1 MAVVSV
7 AEAAHR
13 LGVSAARVHQRIQD
27 GSLPAIRVGRQW
39 AIDEALLHQVSSRP
53 GQPLS
58 RRAAWAVLAL
68 AAAPHD
74 EEIAASELVLDL
86 KLAPSEWSR
95 ARKRLADIL
104 GAPVPEDLLRAW
116 LRRRAERCVFRAS
129 QPDLADIRGDRRL
142 LLSGLSH
149 PDSSMVSPDVAEGY
163 LARADLDDF
172 VDRYLLVEAADRRGN
187 VVLHVA
193 DRRPESVWPLLLAAD
208 LAEHQQ
214 PREAG
219 RARELVEALW

>member
-1 MAVVSV
+1 MALVSV
-7 AEAAHR
+7 AEAAER
-13 LGVSAARVHQRIQD
+13 LGVSASRVHQRIQD

-39 AIDEALLHQVSSRP
+39 AIDEALLHQLSSRP

-68 AAAPHD
+68 AHD
-74 EEIAASELVLDL
+74 EELADSELVRDL

-104 GAPVPEDLLRAW
+104 GSPVPEDLLRAW
-116 LRRRAERCVFRAS
+116 LRRRAERRVYQAS

-142 LLSGLSH
+142 LLSGLSR
-149 PDSSMVSPDVAEGY
+149 PESAMASPDVAEGY
-163 LARADLDDF
+163 LARADLVAF
-172 VDRYLLVEAADRRGN
+172 VDRFLLVEAADRRGN

-193 DRRPESVWPLLLAAD
+193 DRRPEAVWPLLLAAD

-219 RARELVEALW
+219 R

>member
-1 MAVVSV
+1 MALVSV
-7 AEAAHR
+7 AESAHR
-13 LGVSAARVHQRIQD
+13 LGVSASRVHQRIQD

-68 AAAPHD
+68 AAHD
-74 EEIAASELVLDL
+74 EEELADSGLVRDL
-86 KLAPSEWSR
+86 NLAP
-95 ARKRLADIL
+95 
-104 GAPVPEDLLRAW
+104 
-116 LRRRAERCVFRAS
+116 AERRVFRAA

-149 PDSSMVSPDVAEGY
+149 PVSAMASPDGAEGY
-163 LARADLDDF
+163 LARADLDAF

-193 DRRPESVWPLLLAAD
+193 DRRPEAVWPLLLAAD
-208 LAEHQQ
+208 LAEHHQ
-214 PREAG
+214 PREAA
-219 RARELVEALW
+219 RARELVDALR

>member
-1 MAVVSV
+1 MTLVSV

-13 LGVSAARVHQRIQD
+13 LGVSASRVHQRIQD

-39 AIDEALLHQVSSRP
+39 AIDEVLLHRVSSRP

-68 AAAPHD
+68 AAPHG
-74 EEIAASELVLDL
+74 EELAASELVRDL

-104 GAPVPEDLLRAW
+104 GAPAPEVLLRAW
-116 LRRRAERCVFRAS
+116 LRRRAERRVFRAS

-142 LLSGLSH
+142 LPSGLSH
-149 PDSSMVSPDVAEGY
+149 PESAMASPDVAEGY
-163 LARADLDDF
+163 LARADLDAF
-172 VDRYLLVEAADRRGN
+172 VDRYLLVEAADHRGN

-193 DRRPESVWPLLLAAD
+193 DRRPEAVWPLLLAAD

-214 PREAG
+214 SREAG
-219 RARELVEALW
+219 RARELVEALR

>member
-1 MAVVSV
+1 MAFVSV

-13 LGVSAARVHQRIQD
+13 LGVSASRVHQRIQD

-68 AAAPHD
+68 AAPHD
-74 EEIAASELVLDL
+74 EELAASALVRDL

-95 ARKRLADIL
+95 ARKRLADLL
-104 GAPVPEDLLRAW
+104 GAPAPEDLLRAW
-116 LRRRAERCVFRAS
+116 LRRRAERLVFRAS

-149 PDSSMVSPDVAEGY
+149 RQSDMASPDVAEGY
-163 LARADLDDF
+163 LARADLDAF

-187 VVLHVA
+187 VVLHVV
-193 DRRPESVWPLLLAAD
+193 DRRPEAVWPMLLAAD

-214 PREAG
+214 PRAAG
-219 RARELVEALW
+219 RARALVEALR

>member
-1 MAVVSV
+1 MALVSV
-7 AEAAHR
+7 AESAHR
-13 LGVSAARVHQRIQD
+13 LGVSASRVHQRIQD

-68 AAAPHD
+68 AAHD
-74 EEIAASELVLDL
+74 EEELADSGLVRDL
-86 KLAPSEWSR
+86 NLAPSEWSR

-104 GAPVPEDLLRAW
+104 GAPVPEDLPGAW
-116 LRRRAERCVFRAS
+116 LRRRAERRVFRAS
-129 QPDLADIRGDRRL
+129 PRDLADIRGDRRL

-149 PDSSMVSPDVAEGY
+149 PVSAMASPDGAEGY
-163 LARADLDDF
+163 LARADLDAF

-193 DRRPESVWPLLLAAD
+193 DRRPEAVWPLLLAAD
-208 LAEHQQ
+208 LAEHHQ
-214 PREAG
+214 PREAA
-219 RARELVEALW
+219 RARELVDALR

>member
-1 MAVVSV
+1 MTFVSV
-7 AEAAHR
+7 AEAASR
-13 LGVSAARVHQRIQD
+13 LGVSASRVHQRIAD

-58 RRAAWAVLAL
+58 RRAAWAVLVL
-68 AAAPHD
+68 AAPQD
-74 EEIAASELVLDL
+74 EELAASELVRDL

-104 GAPVPEDLLRAW
+104 GAPAPEDLLQAW
-116 LRRRAERCVFRAS
+116 LRRRAERRVFRAS
-129 QPDLADIRGDRRL
+129 QRDLADIRGDRRL

-149 PDSSMVSPDVAEGY
+149 PQSEMASLAVAEGY

-187 VVLHVA
+187 VVLHVH
-193 DRRPESVWPLLLAAD
+193 DRRPEAVWPLLVAAD

-219 RARELVEALW
+219 RARELVEDLR